1 VLDLVWPGPEYFSEV
16 LTLREHSRSL
26 RSSKQM
32 VLEVPRSKYKRWGD
46 QAFAVAAPRLWNKLP
61 PDIRTI
67 ADETKLQTQLFRM
80 AFNTQ

>member
-1 VLDLVWPGPEYFSEV
+1 VSTAGRCGLQNKWFWKSQGQSISDGAF
-16 LTLREHSRSL
+16 
-26 RSSKQM
+26 
-32 VLEVPRSKYKRWGD
+32 D

-67 ADETKLQTQLFRM
+67 ADETKLQTHLFRM